1 MSGNAAL
8 KNLFKPAP
16 NKIDA
21 KARQTNQAA
30 WAIIDSEAVS
40 RQAKTAKLRKAR
52 LTKEAEELADKE
64 VEAKSAPPKKAA
76 RSKRS

>member
-16 NKIDA
+16 SKIDA

-40 RQAKTAKLRKAR
+40 RQAKTAKLRQAR
-52 LTKEAEELADKE
+52 LLKEAEERAGKAGE
-64 VEAKSAPPKKAA
+64 EKPAPAKKSRKK
-76 RSKRS
+76 S